1 MTHAGILLSKYSK
14 KIQVNN
20 EIQSRLNK
28 YRDISLSISTPFFQ
42 NTNLS
47 LRTNWKARDTRRKR
61 KKCING
67 ISTIKQ
73 SHTHTHT
80 RVHTC
85 WHFLRVDF
93 PAHWVSFQQRNE
105 SDDNAANHSRRSK
118 GMCKCKCVCVS
129 EKQVPS
135 IFHSFEAI
143 CQVDYLKLRCASDKW
158 HFMRPCV
165 RIKEEEEEE
174 QQHYAIARVWE
185 DSYDWRDECAVCAL
199 SWKLM
204 GVGYKESIFEMLL
217 FFCTQCQGKL
227 INLRHCRHH
236 NLSIYWSR
244 RLRRQENAV
253 LDRGTIFDL
262 KCLRSDAVA
271 TSFLNYDHFDN
282 CIKVDNQKKVL
293 DVFHYSSADKL
304 AQVAANIPVKANRIL
319 ISVHM
324 CVYKLIVNIGAHV
337 LAFDCTKMRHTFSWL
352 LILVRLAVQ
361 LADITY
367 APVLIF
373 HLAAKAANQPC
384 HRIRIKKKPCC

>member
-1 MTHAGILLSKYSK
+1 MCENQGRRRGRAT
-14 KIQVNN
+14 
-20 EIQSRLNK
+20 
-28 YRDISLSISTPFFQ
+28 T
-42 NTNLS
+42 
-47 LRTNWKARDTRRKR
+47 LRYCASMR
-61 KKCING
+61 G
-67 ISTIKQ
+67 
-73 SHTHTHT
+73 
-80 RVHTC
+80 
-85 WHFLRVDF
+85 FLRLEGWVCCLRAILEVDGGR
-93 PAHWVSFQQRNE
+93 VQRKYFR
-105 SDDNAANHSRRSK
+105 NA
-118 GMCKCKCVCVS
+118 
-129 EKQVPS
+129 P
-135 IFHSFEAI
+135 
-143 CQVDYLKLRCASDKW
+143 
-158 HFMRPCV
+158 
-165 RIKEEEEEE
+165 
-174 QQHYAIARVWE
+174 
-185 DSYDWRDECAVCAL
+185 
-199 SWKLM
+199 
-204 GVGYKESIFEMLL
+204 